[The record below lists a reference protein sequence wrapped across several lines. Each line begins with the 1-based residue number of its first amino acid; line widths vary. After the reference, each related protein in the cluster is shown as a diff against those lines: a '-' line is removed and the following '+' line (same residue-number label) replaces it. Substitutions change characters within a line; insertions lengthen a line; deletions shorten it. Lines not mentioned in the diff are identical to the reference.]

1 MKKIV
6 FVMARVFTFLSVLF
20 AILPLGTLALIPI
33 GIALIFGLLAIKK
46 SEANQ
51 TKWIKIVLAITVL
64 SLVFVIGKEVFT
76 KDEVQVDQQ
85 FNATKEASKQEAQ
98 KELRHQSK

>member
-6 FVMARVFTFLSVLF
+6 FLMASVFTFLSVLF

-33 GIALIFGLLAIKK
+33 GIALIFGLLALKK

-51 TKWIKIVLAITVL
+51 TKWIKIVLVITVL

-98 KELRHQSK
+98 KELEELE

>member
-6 FVMARVFTFLSVLF
+6 FVMASVFTFLSVLF

-33 GIALIFGLLAIKK
+33 GIALIFGLLALKK

-51 TKWIKIVLAITVL
+51 TKWIKIVLVITVL

-98 KELRHQSK
+98 KELEELE

>member
-6 FVMARVFTFLSVLF
+6 FVMASVFTFLSVLF

-33 GIALIFGLLAIKK
+33 GIAIIFGLLALKK

-51 TKWIKIVLAITVL
+51 TKWIKIVLVITVL

-98 KELRHQSK
+98 KELEELE

>member
-6 FVMARVFTFLSVLF
+6 FVMASVFTFLSVLF

-33 GIALIFGLLAIKK
+33 GIALILGLLALKK

-98 KELRHQSK
+98 KELEELE

>member
-6 FVMARVFTFLSVLF
+6 FVMASVFTFLSVLF

-33 GIALIFGLLAIKK
+33 GIALIFGLLALKK

-51 TKWIKIVLAITVL
+51 TKWIKIVLVITVL

-76 KDEVQVDQQ
+76 KDEVQIDQQ

-98 KELRHQSK
+98 KELEELE

>member
-6 FVMARVFTFLSVLF
+6 FVMASVFTFLSVLF

-98 KELRHQSK
+98 KELEELE